1 MTTVNRTKLDLL
13 KNLLGDGEV
22 EPAERRQADESV
34 SEEEEETE
42 FEMAIKLEKED
53 LESIMS
59 RAMQS
64 AMAARESMAPAQATS
79 SAQGGAA
86 DAEVNA
92 ISVANPLKIA
102 NFWEDD
108 PHTWFLRLEMQFLT
122 RKITLD
128 ETKFAHVIQTLDRR
142 QTKEIKAILR
152 NPPKGTSY
160 PAIKAA
166 LIQVFDKTQLQKD
179 TELLSMFTL
188 GDRDPRSFIRELRAL
203 NEDPETLL
211 RAIVINA
218 LPLDVRGA
226 LGSMPSTCSHE
237 EIGEQ
242 AFKIIDLRKERKAVN
257 AVKCREDP
265 ESGDEDEV
273 NAVHRG
279 PPRSTGR
286 GKGQKGQRR
295 PQRGGDDREKDD
307 GVFVCFAHKKF
318 GQQAYTCKSGCS
330 FANLPLAQHGAGNG
344 PAGR

>member
-1 MTTVNRTKLDLL
+1 MTPSEKVKLDLFR
-13 KNLLGDGEV
+13 NLLGDEV
-22 EPAERRQADESV
+22 EG
-34 SEEEEETE
+34 ETE

-64 AMAARESMAPAQATS
+64 AMAARDSAAPQAAA
-79 SAQGGAA
+79 SAQGG
-86 DAEVNA
+86 ESSTEINA

-122 RKITLD
+122 RKITAD

-142 QTKEIKAILR
+142 QTKEIKSILK

-160 PAIKAA
+160 PEVKAA
-166 LIQVFDKTQLQKD
+166 LIQAFDKTQLQKD

-226 LGSMPSTCSHE
+226 LGSMPNNCTLE

-242 AFKIIDLRKERKAVN
+242 AFKIIDLRKERKTVN
-257 AVKCREDP
+257 AVRRREEP
-265 ESGDEDEV
+265 ETEDDEI
-273 NAVHRG
+273 NAVQRG
-279 PPRSTGR
+279 PPRNAGR
-286 GKGQKGQRR
+286 GKSQGQRGQRR
-295 PQRGGDDREKDD
+295 PPRGEEEKDD
-307 GVFVCFAHKKF
+307 GIFVCFAHKKF
-318 GQQAYTCKSGCS
+318 GQQAYSCKTGCS
-330 FANLPLAQHGAGNG
+330 FANLPLAQRGAGNG